1 MANGSTGGPTVFEEL
16 VKIVVVKGTLVF
28 IVKCW
33 SAWSVGQFR
42 SYVLKKTCSVQVLER
57 AELSDM
63 FPITPYRFGVKS
75 IVTTTLKHYVSVA

>member
-1 MANGSTGGPTVFEEL
+1 MADGSTGGPTVFEEL

-42 SYVLKKTCSVQVLER
+42 SYVLKKTC
-57 AELSDM
+57 
-63 FPITPYRFGVKS
+63 
-75 IVTTTLKHYVSVA
+75 